1 MVRLFAERV
10 LSNDRRLQPHVE
22 SFHRICIVLD
32 LFKMAKV
39 APNGLRQILRKFG
52 PSYESFLES
61 YVELYGICAV
71 LPKHHMT
78 QHLRGQLERDGF
90 LLDCWTLER
99 FYKLFKGISRNIVN
113 TKRFE
118 WSTAIRAFAW
128 QKEAL
133 QNGNMFRSC
142 LLPPV
147 CNEGNEGKSKSIKWH
162 AMTISEGDVIFSGM
176 DDAVCFKV
184 LGCFSAGCRLG
195 LCLQRL
201 TPCSSDKVTCSWK
214 VEGPEQRMLLADEL
228 RERAILRHA
237 SFWYYDDDL
246 IVVVR

>member
-99 FYKLFKGISRNIVN
+99 FY
-113 TKRFE
+113 T
-118 WSTAIRAFAW
+118 T
-128 QKEAL
+128 
-133 QNGNMFRSC
+133 FR
-142 LLPPV
+142 V
-147 CNEGNEGKSKSIKWH
+147 AHGYKS
-162 AMTISEGDVIFSGM
+162 
-176 DDAVCFKV
+176 
-184 LGCFSAGCRLG
+184 
-195 LCLQRL
+195 LCLA
-201 TPCSSDKVTCSWK
+201 
-214 VEGPEQRMLLADEL
+214 EGSVAR
-228 RERAILRHA
+228 R
-237 SFWYYDDDL
+237 
-246 IVVVR
+246 